1 MRKCAKIAGTGR
13 KTILRATKPADNKKL
28 ILQFMKIGIII
39 QARLGST
46 RLPRK
51 ILKQF
56 YGDKTLLETVIANL
70 QRVEG
75 AKVIV
80 ATSVNPN
87 NDELESFLKDRGIT
101 IFRGSED
108 DVLSRFIGA
117 AEKDEVDGIV
127 RICSDNPFLDWHGVA
142 ALIEKAK
149 TSDADY
155 IGYRINDTPSIK
167 THFGFWGEFVTLNAL
182 KRVAATTEE
191 KNAHEHVTIHIYTH
205 PDAYKCEW
213 IECPAF
219 LQGRNDIRLTVDNIE
234 DFENAQKAYST
245 LYEANPDFG
254 LEDVV
259 KYIDA
264 NVDLRESMKKMIENN
279 QK

>member
-1 MRKCAKIAGTGR
+1 M
-13 KTILRATKPADNKKL
+13 N
-28 ILQFMKIGIII
+28 IGIII

-46 RLPRK
+46 RLPGK

-56 YGDKTLLETVIANL
+56 YGDKTLLETVISNL
-70 QRVEG
+70 QKAG
-75 AKVIV
+75 DAKIIV

-87 NDELESFLKDRGIT
+87 NDKLESFLKDRDIT
-101 IFRGSED
+101 VFRGSED

-117 AEKDEVDGIV
+117 AEANGVDGIV
-127 RICSDNPFLDWHGVA
+127 RICSDNPFLDGHGVA

-155 IGYRINDTPSIK
+155 IGYRITDTPSIK
-167 THFGFWGEFVTLNAL
+167 THFGFWGEYVTLNAL
-182 KRVAATTEE
+182 KRVAETTDE
-191 KNAHEHVTIHIYTH
+191 KPAHEHVTIHIYTH
-205 PDAYKCEW
+205 PDEYKCEW

-219 LQGRNDIRLTVDNIE
+219 LQGRNDIRLTVDNPE
-234 DFENAQKAYST
+234 DFENAQMAFAS

-259 KYIDA
+259 EYIDSH
-264 NVDLRESMKKMIENN
+264 NDMRESMKKMIENN
-279 QK
+279 KK

>member
-1 MRKCAKIAGTGR
+1 M
-13 KTILRATKPADNKKL
+13 N
-28 ILQFMKIGIII
+28 IGIII

-56 YGDKTLLETVIANL
+56 YGGKTLLETVIANL

-87 NDELESFLKDRGIT
+87 NDELESFLKERGIT
-101 IFRGSED
+101 VFRGSED

-117 AEKDEVDGIV
+117 AEENNVDGIV

-142 ALIEKAK
+142 ALIERAK

-167 THFGFWGEFVTLNAL
+167 THFGFWGEFVTLKAL
-182 KRVAATTEE
+182 KHVAATTEE
-191 KNAHEHVTIHIYTH
+191 KPAHEHVTIHIYTH
-205 PDAYKCEW
+205 PDEYKCEW
-213 IECPAF
+213 IECPSF

-234 DFENAQKAYST
+234 DFENAQRAYAT
-245 LYEANPDFG
+245 LYDANPVFG
-254 LEDVV
+254 LDDVV
-259 KYIDA
+259 KYIDS
-264 NVDLRESMKKMIENN
+264 NEDLRESMKQMIENN

>member
-1 MRKCAKIAGTGR
+1 MR
-13 KTILRATKPADNKKL
+13 
-28 ILQFMKIGIII
+28 IGIII

-51 ILKQF
+51 ILKHF
-56 YGDKTLLETVIANL
+56 YGDKTLLETVIGNL
-70 QRVEG
+70 QKVEG

-87 NDELESFLKDRGIT
+87 NDELESFLKERGIT
-101 IFRGSED
+101 VFRGSED

-117 AEKDEVDGIV
+117 AEENEIDGII

-142 ALIEKAK
+142 DLIKKANQ
-149 TSDADY
+149 SDADY

-167 THFGFWGEFVTLNAL
+167 THFGFWGEYVTLNAL
-182 KRVAATTEE
+182 KRVASSTDE
-191 KNAHEHVTIHIYTH
+191 KPAHEHVTIHIYTH
-205 PDAYKCEW
+205 PEEYKCEW
-213 IECPAF
+213 IKCSDYLE
-219 LQGRNDIRLTVDNIE
+219 GRNDIRLTVDNME
-234 DFENAQKAYST
+234 DFENAQKAYAT
-245 LYEANPDFG
+245 LYEANPNFG

-259 KYIDA
+259 KYIDS
-264 NVDLRESMKKMIENN
+264 NVKLQESMKKMIMNN

>member
-1 MRKCAKIAGTGR
+1 M
-13 KTILRATKPADNKKL
+13 N
-28 ILQFMKIGIII
+28 IGIII

-46 RLPRK
+46 RLPGK

-56 YGDKTLLETVIANL
+56 YGDKTLLETVISNL
-70 QRVEG
+70 QKAGDV
-75 AKVIV
+75 KIIV

-87 NDELESFLKDRGIT
+87 NDKLETFLKERDIT
-101 IFRGSED
+101 VYRGSED

-117 AEKDEVDGIV
+117 AEANGVDGIV

-167 THFGFWGEFVTLNAL
+167 THFGFWGEYVTLNAL
-182 KRVAATTEE
+182 KRVAATTDE
-191 KNAHEHVTIHIYTH
+191 KPAHEHVTIHIYTH
-205 PDAYKCEW
+205 PDDYKCEW
-213 IECPAF
+213 IECPDF
-219 LQGRNDIRLTVDNIE
+219 LQGRNDIRLTVDNPE
-234 DFENAQKAYST
+234 DFENAQEAFAY
-245 LYEANPDFG
+245 LYELNPNFG
-254 LEDVV
+254 LEEVV
-259 KYIDA
+259 EYIDSHK
-264 NVDLRESMKKMIENN
+264 NLQESMKKMIANN

>member
-1 MRKCAKIAGTGR
+1 M
-13 KTILRATKPADNKKL
+13 N
-28 ILQFMKIGIII
+28 FGIII
-39 QARLGST
+39 QARMGST

-51 ILKQF
+51 ILREF
-56 YGDKTLLETVIANL
+56 YKGQTLLETVIGNL
-70 QRVEG
+70 KKVEG
-75 AKVIV
+75 AKLVV

-87 NDELESFLKDRGIT
+87 NDELVCFLEAKGIT
-101 IFRGSED
+101 VFRGEEN
-108 DVLSRFIGA
+108 DVLNRFIRA
-117 AEKDEVDGIV
+117 AEAYNIGGIV

-167 THFGFWGEFVTLNAL
+167 THFGFWGEYVTLEAL
-182 KRVAATTEE
+182 KLVAATAEE
-191 KNAHEHVTIHIYTH
+191 KSAHEHVTIHIYTH
-205 PDAYKCEW
+205 PNEYKCEW

-219 LQGRNDIRLTVDNIE
+219 LQGRNDIRLTVDNLE

-245 LYEANPDFG
+245 LYEGNPDFG

-259 KYIDA
+259 KYIDSNA
-264 NVDLRESMKKMIENN
+264 DLRESMKKMIENN